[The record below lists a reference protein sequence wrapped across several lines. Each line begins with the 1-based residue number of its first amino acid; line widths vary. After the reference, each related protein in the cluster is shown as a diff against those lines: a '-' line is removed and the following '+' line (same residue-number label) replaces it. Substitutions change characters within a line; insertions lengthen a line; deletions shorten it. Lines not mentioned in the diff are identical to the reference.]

1 MGLETTGLCA
11 LAAPAGRVVFL
22 GGPDGGGEV
31 VEVGEAVEVGEVA
44 RFGTTGSVAR
54 NTTSNASDLS
64 KRTERASD
72 TKPSA
77 KISTL

>member
-1 MGLETTGLCA
+1 

-31 VEVGEAVEVGEVA
+31 VEVGEAVEVGEVGEVA

-77 KISTL
+77 KISTR